1 MIHDDEP
8 PASEDEQ
15 REAAELA
22 ASLERRARAPESLP
36 PALEAAVMAKVA
48 PLLDARRAGDVRRR
62 RLRTASL
69 GALAAAAAFALVFS
83 STTFLT
89 SRMSAPRVAATAP
102 PAPPADLLAVQ
113 ARVARDGGAA
123 IAALDVEMR
132 SYRRHYHD
140 ELRRRRGGGA
150 P

>member
-1 MIHDDEP
+1 MTHDDEP

-22 ASLERRARAPESLP
+22 ASLDRRARAPESLP

-48 PLLDARRAGDVRRR
+48 PLLDARRDGDWRRR
-62 RLRTASL
+62 RLRAVSF
-69 GALAAAAAFALVFS
+69 GGLAAAAALALVFS
-83 STTFLT
+83 TTTVLT
-89 SRMSAPRVAATAP
+89 KRQSAPPVAAGEP